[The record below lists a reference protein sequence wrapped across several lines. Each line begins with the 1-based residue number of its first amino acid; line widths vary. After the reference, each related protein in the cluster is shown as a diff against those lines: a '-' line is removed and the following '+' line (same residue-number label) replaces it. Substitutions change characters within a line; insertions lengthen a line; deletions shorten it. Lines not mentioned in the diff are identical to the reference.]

1 MKFKLSHKIQIVFD
15 NLKIYDAHLIDSFQF
30 LGSSLEILCKNI
42 GKNNFKNF
50 SQEFDSKVLH
60 LVKQKGFFPMEIWA
74 IFKSL
79 K

>member
-50 SQEFDSKVLH
+50 SQEFGSKVLH
-60 LVKQKGFFPMEIWA
+60 LVKQKGFFPMEI
-74 IFKSL
+74 
-79 K
+79 

>member
-1 MKFKLSHKIQIVFD
+1 MMFKLSHKIQIVFD

-60 LVKQKGFFPMEIWA
+60 LVKQKGFFPMKKYEQ
-74 IFKSL
+74 FSKV
-79 K
+79 

>member
-50 SQEFDSKVLH
+50 SQEFGSKVLH